1 MTSLKEKMATGRWWR
16 KGQHQG
22 GLTMSGSSRKGL
34 RDLNLATHDQYL
46 PHMEVRVVPRP
57 KEMETLPL
65 REDEG
70 GLQKEI
76 KKVLRG

>member
-1 MTSLKEKMATGRWWR
+1 MN
-16 KGQHQG
+16 G
-22 GLTMSGSSRKGL
+22 GNSKGL

-46 PHMEVRVVPRP
+46 PHMEVGVVMRP

-70 GLQKEI
+70 GLQK
-76 KKVLRG
+76 KN